1 LQEVPSDCLER
12 EASAFSEG
20 FFVGF
25 MACGFLAFLW
35 LQSFAAKCGHVDQF
49 WGRFEC
55 QPSILEIV
63 DVTTGFEQFFGPRSG
78 RDLFSPA
85 YLYVYIYI
93 KVTLKMRV
101 FNSLD

>member
-1 LQEVPSDCLER
+1 MDFR
-12 EASAFSEG
+12 HF
-20 FFVGF
+20 
-25 MACGFLAFLW
+25 CGFNLLR
-35 LQSFAAKCGHVDQF
+35 QNAATSTNFG
-49 WGRFEC
+49 GRFEC

-93 KVTLKMRV
+93 YKSHPKNEGFQQPRLRL
-101 FNSLD
+101 SASGWS